1 MIFLIDLHVHST
13 VSDGSYSPAELAQ
26 LARETG
32 VEAFALTDH
41 DSIAGD
47 EEAAA
52 EAERLGV
59 GFINGMEMTMAYGD
73 RKIHVVCLGFNPENS
88 EFQKLYSRLRYIKE
102 DSMADVVEVLRRRG
116 IEIDMEMVRRH
127 SAVHLDRYAIMRTI
141 VDMNIFDGIQY
152 IWDNYLN
159 PAVKEVGVAGD
170 IPAEEALPIIC
181 AAGGVTSLA
190 HFHKLIGLKG
200 QSRAEQ
206 EESLREL
213 MGFGL
218 TGMEQ
223 YYPNYTDEDRA
234 FARAMIEKYDMLPTG
249 GTDFHGANRPGILL
263 GTGYKK
269 NMDTPLKF
277 LEDIRERC
285 RI

>member
-1 MIFLIDLHVHST
+1 MIDLHVHST
-13 VSDGSYSPAELAQ
+13 VSDGSYSPSGLAQ
-26 LARETG
+26 LASETG

-47 EEAAA
+47 GEAAA
-52 EAERLGV
+52 EAKRLGV
-59 GFINGMEMTMAYGD
+59 GFINGMEMTMAYGG
-73 RKIHVVCLGFNPENS
+73 RKIHVVCLGFDPENS

-116 IEIDMEMVRRH
+116 IEIDMEMVRKH

>member
-1 MIFLIDLHVHST
+1 MIDLHVHST
-13 VSDGSYSPAELAQ
+13 VSDGSYSPAGLAQ